1 MNLNFLKTNLI
12 LFSVPIFIVIIDQ
25 LSKRLIFSILF
36 IEMKVIQINFFFNLS
51 PVWNNGISFGMFNDS
66 GQLGRYFFTVFGL
79 LFGFLIPIITKSWSK
94 FERIGAGFIAGGAIG
109 NALDRIIY
117 GRVIDFIDLH
127 FNNIHFPTFNFA
139 DTFITLG
146 VILMLISSYIKR

>member
-79 LFGFLIPIITKSWSK
+79 LFGLLIPIITKSWSK